1 MEKDYKKI
9 LLYNTRDIVPD
20 VVKQEAEEAYV
31 GTRVKIVVSNG
42 PEIRPSPEY
51 YSQKIVLKTKGSYA
65 TMGLF
70 TWNGKEW
77 ESQFYTSN
85 VRIGEMEQGIIM
97 VKVERLHLKE
107 LIILVFV
114 TV

>member
-1 MEKDYKKI
+1 
-9 LLYNTRDIVPD
+9 
-20 VVKQEAEEAYV
+20 
-31 GTRVKIVVSNG
+31 
-42 PEIRPSPEY
+42 
-51 YSQKIVLKTKGSYA
+51 
-65 TMGLF
+65 MGLF

>member
-1 MEKDYKKI
+1 M
-9 LLYNTRDIVPD
+9 
-20 VVKQEAEEAYV
+20 
-31 GTRVKIVVSNG
+31 
-42 PEIRPSPEY
+42 
-51 YSQKIVLKTKGSYA
+51 LKTKGSYA
-65 TMGLF
+65 TMELF

-77 ESQFYTSN
+77 ESRFYTSN